1 MKWFH
6 KRSFHS
12 QVVSNVCIRNTF
24 IQGSKHFLSHAVRF
38 ILSLVVMV
46 KLYLACA
53 HDPDQRLKRHHH
65 HRNANQSSAAAML
78 TKSKQKIKTCAYIFG
93 GDVTIY
99 MYSPPLSSPMS
110 LFVTK
115 FGYSIPPLLRCCR
128 FWMVS

>member
-38 ILSLVVMV
+38 ILNLVVMV

-53 HDPDQRLKRHHH
+53 HDPDQRLKRHH

>member
-1 MKWFH
+1 M
-6 KRSFHS
+6 
-12 QVVSNVCIRNTF
+12 I
-24 IQGSKHFLSHAVRF
+24 
-38 ILSLVVMV
+38 

-65 HRNANQSSAAAML
+65 HRNANQNSAAAML

-128 FWMVS
+128 F

>member
-24 IQGSKHFLSHAVRF
+24 IQGSKHFLSYAVRF
-38 ILSLVVMV
+38 ILNLVMMI
-46 KLYLACA
+46 KLYLARA

-65 HRNANQSSAAAML
+65 HRNANQNSAAAML

-110 LFVTK
+110 LFVTN